1 MLKELS
7 TVASTQPAPEPKTT
21 PLLEALRADKLAQ
34 KDKETILKAHAHYHR
49 DGRVAAQMDKGK
61 GAAAS
66 RQADDGGAGRKGKR
80 GGKKGEIAKDN
91 VGSVATKGGPG
102 KSGSSPA
109 KPGRGTRER
118 DAPSATTTTGSEAV
132 EATKERDRRTRPAI
146 NFGIA
151 SRQFEA
157 ALSGAGVLSTGGP
170 ERKSRR
176 ERDKERSEVAA
187 SGSTV
192 EGVARVSAKTD
203 NDDSKPAT
211 SPSSNRDRPRG
222 GGGRRRGEGPKSPS
236 LVPARSKTG
245 KDLFPLSILDIH
257 ILSLKMHHL

>member
-1 MLKELS
+1 M
-7 TVASTQPAPEPKTT
+7 
-21 PLLEALRADKLAQ
+21 LEALRADKLAQ

-66 RQADDGGAGRKGKR
+66 RQADDSGAGRNGKR
-80 GGKKGEIAKDN
+80 GGKKGEIAKDK
-91 VGSVATKGGPG
+91 VGPVTMKGGPG

-109 KPGRGTRER
+109 KPGRGPRER
-118 DAPSATTTTGSEAV
+118 DAPTATTTTGSEAV

-157 ALSGAGVLSTGGP
+157 ALSGAGVLSTGGA

-176 ERDKERSEVAA
+176 ERDKERNEVAA
-187 SGSTV
+187 SSASGPAV
-192 EGVARVSAKTD
+192 EGAAGVSARTD
-203 NDDSKPAT
+203 HDDSKPAT

-222 GGGRRRGEGPKSPS
+222 GGGRRRGDGPKSPF

-245 KDLFPLSILDIH
+245 NVYYPSLYLTFIYIL
-257 ILSLKMHHL
+257 